1 MTENQKKQITTEIRR
16 LVGMTSGEK
25 IAKKAGVSGAT
36 ISQMINENWEL
47 INDKMWRKVKIK
59 LKIDLDWNIAPTA
72 NTLEIIRTLK
82 HAQARGESFAIAD
95 KAGFGKSE
103 TYKHYAKNNPE
114 VVYVECKT
122 YWNTKTYI
130 KAICNA
136 CGLNDLGTTE
146 ELVDRVVNY
155 LAGLDN
161 PLVII
166 DQIDKLKDGA
176 WDFFIDFY
184 NDLGDNCAFCL
195 SGVPAFEK
203 RLLRGVS
210 RDRSG
215 YFEVWSRIGSK
226 FFKLKDITL
235 DDVAEICKANGL
247 TDEYEIRTIYDKC
260 NNDLRRVRKD
270 IKNYYTRLKNAS

>member
-1 MTENQKKQITTEIRR
+1 MTNDQKAQITTEIRR
-16 LVGMTSGEK
+16 LVAMTSGEK

-36 ISQMINENWEL
+36 ISQMLNNNWEL

-59 LKIDLDWNIAPTA
+59 LKIDLDWNIAPTT
-72 NTLEIIRTLK
+72 NTLEIMHMLK
-82 HAQARGESFAIAD
+82 EAQARGESFAISD

-103 TYKHYAKNNPE
+103 TYKHYARTNPE

-130 KAICNA
+130 KAIANA

-146 ELVDRVVNY
+146 ELVERVVNY
-155 LAGLDN
+155 LAGLDT

-215 YFEVWSRIGSK
+215 YFEVWSRIGCR
-226 FFKLKDITL
+226 FFKLKDITPT
-235 DDVAEICKANGL
+235 DVAEICKANGL
-247 TDEYEIRTIYDKC
+247 TDAVLIEMIYDKC

-270 IKNYYTRLKNAS
+270 IKNYYNRLKNAS

>member
-1 MTENQKKQITTEIRR
+1 
-16 LVGMTSGEK
+16 MTSDETLKTNSAAK
-25 IAKKAGVSGAT
+25 IAKRCGVSDGT
-36 ISQMINENWEL
+36 ISQMINENWDH
-47 INDKMWRKVKIK
+47 IADKMWRKVKIK

-72 NTLEIIRTLK
+72 NMLCIEKTLK
-82 HAQARGESFAIAD
+82 RAQARGESFAIAD

-103 TYKHYAKNNPE
+103 TYKYYAKNYPE

-130 KAICNA
+130 KGLCNA
-136 CGLNDLGTTE
+136 CGLSDLGTTD
-146 ELVDRVVNY
+146 ELVERVVNY
-155 LAGLDN
+155 LAN
-161 PLVII
+161 FKKPLVII
-166 DQIDKLKDGA
+166 DQVDKLKDGA
-176 WDFFIDFY
+176 WDFFIDFF
-184 NDLGDNCAFCL
+184 NDLGENCAFCL

-203 RLLRGVS
+203 RLLRGVN

-247 TDEYEIRTIYDKC
+247 TDEYEIRTIYAKC
-260 NNDLRRVRKD
+260 NNDFRRVRKD
-270 IKNYYTRLKNAS
+270 IKNYYDRLKNAS